1 MVEAFDVA
9 IIGAGFAG
17 LTAGIRL
24 QQRGHTSFV
33 IFERAATVGGT
44 WRDNIY
50 PGCAVDI
57 PAPLYSMSFAPNPN
71 WSRLYSS
78 QPEIL
83 AYLQDTVRHFEL
95 EQHIRFQTEII
106 KTEFVAEEGRWRL
119 RDRAGRVTMARVV
132 LLAIGPLNRPAM
144 PKLPGLEKFRGK
156 IFHSAQWDVNYDLT
170 GKRVAVV
177 GTGASAIQ
185 FIPEIA
191 PKVSQLYVFQRSAPW
206 VLPRPDRAFSDTER
220 SWFRRLPL
228 WQKLQ
233 RTFIYWR
240 LELNGLLFLGNERIS
255 KLAASVASHNL
266 RKGLKDP
273 ELRRKA
279 TPNYKIGCKRVL
291 LSNDYYPALARP
303 NVALIT
309 EGIRELTA
317 DGIVSNDGQERPIDT
332 LIFGTGFVASS
343 FLVELNITGLQGR
356 NLFEEW
362 QASTPEAYYGATV
375 AGFPNLLFIIGPNT
389 GLAHNSL
396 VHVMESQ
403 VNYMLDYLRLLEK
416 GGPGAY
422 LDVKPEAQ
430 RQYNEQLQQKLGT
443 TVWASGCQSW
453 YLNAQGKNTTLLPA
467 LTVTFRRDTK
477 RVKKQD
483 YTLVKATAQQVAAS
497 I

>member
-1 MVEAFDVA
+1 MTDTYDVA

-17 LTAGIRL
+17 LTAAIRL
-24 QQRGHTSFV
+24 QQRGNTSFV
-33 IFERAATVGGT
+33 VFERAATVGGT

-71 WSRLYSS
+71 WSRLYSG

-83 AYLQDTVRHFEL
+83 AYLHDTVRRFEL
-95 EQHIRFQTEII
+95 EAHIRFNTEIVST
-106 KTEFVAEEGRWRL
+106 KFQAAQGRWL
-119 RDRAGRVTMARVV
+119 LTDRAGTVTTARVV
-132 LLAIGPLNRPAM
+132 LLAIGPLNRPAV
-144 PKLPGLEKFRGK
+144 PQLKGLEKFQGK
-156 IFHSAQWDVNYDLT
+156 TFHSSQWDAAYDLT
-170 GKRVAVV
+170 GQRVAVV

-191 PKVSQLYVFQRSAPW
+191 PQVSQLYVFQRSAPW
-206 VLPRPDRAFSDTER
+206 VLPRPDRPFSEQEQT
-220 SWFRRLPL
+220 WFRRVPL
-228 WQKLQ
+228 WQKLK

-240 LELNGLLFLGNERIS
+240 LELNGLMFLGNERIS
-255 KLAASVASHNL
+255 KLAAGVATYNL

-303 NVALIT
+303 NVGLIT
-309 EGIRELTA
+309 EGIRKLTA
-317 DGIVSNDGQERPIDT
+317 HGIISEDGREREIDT

-343 FLVELNITGLQGR
+343 FLVELNITGLHGR
-356 NLFEEW
+356 NLFQEW
-362 QASTPEAYYGATV
+362 QAATPEAYQGTTV
-375 AGFPNLLFIIGPNT
+375 AGFPNLLFIVGPNT

-396 VHVMESQ
+396 VHIMESQ
-403 VNYMLDYLRLLEK
+403 VNYVLDYLRLLDK
-416 GGPGAY
+416 AGPTAY
-422 LDVKPEAQ
+422 FDVKPAAQ
-430 RQYNEQLQQKLGT
+430 RAYNDRLQQKLGT

-467 LTVTFRRDTK
+467 LTATFRRDTK
-477 RVKKQD
+477 RVKQAD
-483 YTLVKATAQQVAAS
+483 YTLVQAG
-497 I
+497 

>member
-1 MVEAFDVA
+1 MHAPFDVA

-17 LTAGIRL
+17 LTAAIRL
-24 QQRGHTSFV
+24 RQRGNTSFV
-33 IFERAATVGGT
+33 VFERAAAIGGT

-57 PAPLYSMSFAPNPN
+57 PAPLYSLSFAPNPN
-71 WSRLYSS
+71 WSRLYSG

-83 AYLQDTVRHFEL
+83 TYLNDTARRFEL
-95 EQHIRFQTEII
+95 EPHIRLNTEII
-106 KTEFVAEEGRWRL
+106 RTEFLPAEGRWRL
-119 RDRAGRVTMARVV
+119 TDRAGNQTTARVV
-132 LLAIGPLNRPAM
+132 LLALGPLNRPAV
-144 PKLPGLEKFRGK
+144 PQLKGLANFQGK
-156 IFHSAQWDVNYDLT
+156 TFHSSQWDPAYDLT
-170 GKRVAVV
+170 GKRIAVV

-191 PKVSQLYVFQRSAPW
+191 PRVEHLYVFQRSAPW
-206 VLPRPDRAFSDTER
+206 VLPRPDRPFSEQEQK
-220 SWFRRLPL
+220 WFRRVPL
-228 WQKLQ
+228 WQKLK

-240 LELNGLLFLGNERIS
+240 LELNGLMFLGNERIS
-255 KLAASVASHNL
+255 KMAAGVATYNL
-266 RKGLKDP
+266 RKGIKDP

-303 NVALIT
+303 NVELLT

-317 DGIVSNDGQERPIDT
+317 HGIVSEDGQEREIDA

-343 FLVELNITGLQGR
+343 FLVELNITGLNGR
-356 NLFEEW
+356 NLFQEW
-362 QASTPEAYYGATV
+362 QAGMPEAYQGTTV
-375 AGFPNLLFIIGPNT
+375 AGFPNLLFIVGPNT

-396 VHVMESQ
+396 VHIMESQ
-403 VNYMLDYLRLLEK
+403 ASYLLDYLRLLDK
-416 GGPGAY
+416 AGPAAY

-430 RQYNEQLQQKLGT
+430 RDYNDTLQQKLGT

-467 LTVTFRRDTK
+467 LTATFRRNTR
-477 RVKKQD
+477 RVKPED
-483 YTLVKATAQQVAAS
+483 YTLVKT
-497 I
+497 

>member
-1 MVEAFDVA
+1 MDEAMNSKYDVA

-17 LTAGIRL
+17 LTAAIRL
-24 QQRGHTSFV
+24 QQRGNTSFV
-33 IFERAATVGGT
+33 VFERAGAVGGT

-71 WSRLYSS
+71 WSRLYSG

-83 AYLQDTVRHFEL
+83 AYLHDTVRQFEL
-95 EQHIRFQTEII
+95 EQHIRFRTEIVR
-106 KTEFVAEEGRWRL
+106 TEFLRPEGRWRL
-119 RDRAGRVTMARVV
+119 TDRAGTVTTARVV
-132 LLAIGPLNRPAM
+132 LLAIGPLNRPAV
-144 PKLPGLEKFRGK
+144 PRLPGLDLFQGK
-156 IFHSAQWDVNYDLT
+156 TFHSSQWDPHHNLT
-170 GKRVAVV
+170 GQRVAVV

-191 PKVSQLYVFQRSAPW
+191 PQVRQLYVFQRSAPW
-206 VLPRPDRAFSDTER
+206 VLPRPDRPFSAREQ
-220 SWFRRLPL
+220 SWFRRVPL

-255 KLAASVASHNL
+255 KLAASVATYNL

-303 NVALIT
+303 NVELLT
-309 EGIRELTA
+309 ESIRELTA
-317 DGIVSNDGQERPIDT
+317 HGIVSEDGQEREIDT

-343 FLVELNITGLQGR
+343 FLVELNITGLGGR
-356 NLFEEW
+356 NLFQEW
-362 QASTPEAYYGATV
+362 QAATPEAYQGTTV
-375 AGFPNLLFIIGPNT
+375 AGFPNLLFMVGPNT

-396 VHVMESQ
+396 IHIMESQ
-403 VNYMLDYLRLLEK
+403 VNYVLDYLRLLDK
-416 GGPGAY
+416 AGPGAY

-430 RQYNEQLQQKLGT
+430 RQYNDVLQQKLGT

-467 LTVTFRRDTK
+467 LTATFRRDTK
-477 RVKKQD
+477 RVRQAD
-483 YTLVKATAQQVAAS
+483 YTVVVN
-497 I
+497 